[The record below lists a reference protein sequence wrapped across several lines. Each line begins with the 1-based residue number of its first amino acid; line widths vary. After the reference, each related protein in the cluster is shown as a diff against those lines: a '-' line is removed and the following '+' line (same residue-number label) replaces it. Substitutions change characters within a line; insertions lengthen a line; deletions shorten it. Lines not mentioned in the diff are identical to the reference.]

1 MTRFFSLPRIAA
13 LGTLTVLA
21 LPHAVQAQNLVT
33 NPGFETGDF
42 TGWTTGGFMD
52 YSGILD
58 TAAHSGLYGV
68 SSGEIKD
75 PFSLSQELSTTIG
88 QRYTFSYW
96 LKNGLTAEGKVATPN
111 SFQAFWDG
119 DPIQMLTDASRFDY
133 TPFSFS
139 VLANRTNTPIQFRF
153 YHQPDLWG
161 LDDVSVVAEATV
173 TPELPG
179 ALQLLPALLPVG
191 IVALKRRRR

>member
-1 MTRFFSLPRIAA
+1 MTRLLSLSCIAT
-13 LGTLTVLA
+13 LGMLSVLA
-21 LPHAVQAQNLVT
+21 LPHAAQAQNLVT

-52 YSGILD
+52 YSSVLD
-58 TAAHSGLYGV
+58 PAAHAGLYGV
-68 SSGEIKD
+68 SSGEAKA
-75 PFSLSQELSTTIG
+75 PFVLSQELSTTIG
-88 QRYTFSYW
+88 QHYTFSYW
-96 LKNGLTAEGKVATPN
+96 LKNGLTPEARFTAPN
-111 SFQAFWDG
+111 AFQASWDG
-119 DPIQMLTDASRFDY
+119 ALVHTLTDASRFDY
-133 TPFSFS
+133 TQFSFTVVAS
-139 VLANRTNTPIQFRF
+139 STSTPLSFSF
-153 YHQPDLWG
+153 LNEPDFWG